1 MTELTR
7 RELMLAG
14 MTLPGLLAL
23 STTRS
28 ALAALPQA
36 AAAADPLSF
45 VHPELR
51 DAARRAQPLG
61 VALSGMTAETLPT
74 MRGAADALTP
84 PPVETP
90 AVERRTIAGSS
101 GQPDVEIQIINAR
114 PGASRP
120 GILHTHGGGYVTGSA
135 SASVR
140 PLQEVAAALDCCAV
154 TVEYRLAPETT
165 YAGSVE
171 DNYASLLWLY
181 RHADEVG
188 VDPQRL
194 AVMGESAGGGHAAL
208 LAIAARDRGEVP
220 LAFQLLVYPMLDDRT
235 GSTREVPPQM
245 GRIVWTATANRFGWG
260 AFLGQ
265 EAGGASVPS
274 AAVPARVSSVEGLPP
289 AFIGVGGI
297 DLFVLE
303 DIEYARRLIE
313 AGVPTQLLVVPG
325 AFHGF
330 DGLAAET
337 DVAQKFNAA
346 KLDAL
351 RGALAADTA

>member
-23 STTRS
+23 STARC
-28 ALAALPQA
+28 ALAASPQA
-36 AAAADPLSF
+36 SSAADPLSF

-51 DAARRAQPLG
+51 AAARQAQSLG
-61 VALSGMTAETLPT
+61 QALSAMTADTLPT
-74 MRGAADALTP
+74 MRGTADALP
-84 PPVETP
+84 PPPLEAP
-90 AVERRTIAGSS
+90 PFERRTVPGPAGE
-101 GQPDVEIQIINAR
+101 PDVEVYIINAK

-120 GILHTHGGGYVTGSA
+120 GILHMHGGDYVAGSA

-140 PLQEVAAALDCCAV
+140 PLQEVASALDCSVV

-171 DNYASLLWLY
+171 DHYASLLWLY
-181 RHADEVG
+181 QHADEVG
-188 VDPQRL
+188 VNPDRV

-220 LAFQLLVYPMLDDRT
+220 LAFQLLVYPMLDDRP

-245 GRIVWTATANRFGWG
+245 GRITWTATANQFGWG

-274 AAVPARVSSVEGLPP
+274 AGVPARVTSVEGLPP

-303 DIEYARRLIE
+303 SVEYARRLIE
-313 AGVPTQLLVVPG
+313 AGVPTRLLVVPG

-330 DGLAAET
+330 DGLAADTEI
-337 DVAQKFNAA
+337 AQRFNAA

-351 RGALAADTA
+351 RGALAADST